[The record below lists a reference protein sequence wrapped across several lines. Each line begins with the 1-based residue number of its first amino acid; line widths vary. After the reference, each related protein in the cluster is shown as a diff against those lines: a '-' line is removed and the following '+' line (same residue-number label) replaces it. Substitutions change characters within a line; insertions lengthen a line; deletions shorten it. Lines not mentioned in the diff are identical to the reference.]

1 MNATDL
7 HIDYA
12 TITDRRERV
21 RDKIATTA
29 AAIANGERISHA
41 ELNAI
46 LELCQKYFLPVEAA
60 RVMRWMAP

>member
-1 MNATDL
+1 MNTPLVDL
-7 HIDYA
+7 DYA

-21 RDKIATTA
+21 REKIATTA